1 MSRFVVA
8 DPKKCIGCKTCEIA
22 CVDAHSA
29 SNIFLENQDQIKFHP
44 CLTVIKTAEFSAPTQ
59 CRQCENAPCA
69 NACPNGSIYE
79 KDDAIFIN
87 KDTCIG
93 CKTCMLACPFGA
105 LELIEHVVD
114 GEKIVQQ
121 GLLQSDN
128 NGKLKPKTK
137 LVVNK
142 CDLCVDRTN
151 GCGPACV
158 EMCPT
163 GALRMVENNKIEE
176 SVANKRL
183 NSAMNLLQL

>member
-1 MSRFVVA
+1 M
-8 DPKKCIGCKTCEIA
+8 PEE
-22 CVDAHSA
+22 
-29 SNIFLENQDQIKFHP
+29 NFLAGIE
-44 CLTVIKTAEFSAPTQ
+44 
-59 CRQCENAPCA
+59 
-69 NACPNGSIYE
+69 
-79 KDDAIFIN
+79 DDAIFIN

-105 LELIEHVVD
+105 LELVEHVVD